1 MQERKVFY
9 ISVENIIPNPYQ
21 PRKVFTPSSLME
33 LSESIKEHGVLQPI
47 TVRKLTEKTFELI
60 AGERR
65 LKAAKLA
72 GLIEVPTIIANVSD
86 EQSAVLALIENIQRE
101 DLNFIEEAKAYE
113 KLINDYQ
120 ITQQELSKKVGKN
133 QSTIANKLRIL
144 RLPDFIKD
152 KVVENNLTERHAR
165 ALLKI
170 PDEHIQEETLNTI
183 IENEL
188 NVKKTD
194 ELIKSII
201 NDLSSFGKIQ
211 NKEENTSEEEKD
223 NLVEKKQKI
232 KGFINFK
239 IYTNTIKNAFK
250 AIVDSG
256 LEANYDEKDKGE
268 YIEITVQIPKNK

>member
-21 PRKVFTPSSLME
+21 PRKVFTPSSLIE

>member
-211 NKEENTSEEEKD
+211 NKEENSSEEEKD